1 MMDIDGF
8 VFDLDGTVYLGE
20 EAIPGAVELIAELR
34 KRKKR
39 ILFVTNK
46 PLQPREKYA
55 EKLTCLG
62 IPTLPE
68 DILTATV
75 ALGSY
80 LLQHS
85 PDLRLYAIGEDSL
98 RDEFTSMG
106 LHVLGEFQD
115 QDAKQVIDPEGVQA
129 VVVAFDRNLDYRK
142 LNTAYQALLNGAL
155 FLATNADKACP
166 MPGGAIPDAGA
177 TIAALE
183 FISGRKVDF
192 VAGKPS
198 SWMVEL
204 ALARLG
210 LPVERCLLVGDRLE
224 TDIRM
229 GQKAGMQTALVLSG
243 VAKKEEVQNFD
254 EPPTFVLDSLSDLLQ
269 WVDR

>member
-1 MMDIDGF
+1 MDIDGF

-20 EAIPGAVELIAELR
+20 KAIPGVVEVIAELR
-34 KRKKR
+34 KQNKR

-46 PLQPREKYA
+46 PIQPRERYA
-55 EKLTCLG
+55 EKLTRLG

-80 LLQHS
+80 LLQYS
-85 PDLRLYAIGEDSL
+85 PDLRLYVIGEDSL

-106 LHVLGEFQD
+106 LHVLKEFRE
-115 QDAKQVIDPEGVQA
+115 QDARQVIDPEGVQA
-129 VVVAFDRNLDYRK
+129 VVVAFDRSLDYRK

-155 FLATNADKACP
+155 FYATNPDRACP
-166 MPGGAIPDAGA
+166 MPGGSIPDAGA

-183 FISGRKVDF
+183 FITGRNVDF

-198 SWMVEL
+198 SWMLEL
-204 ALARLG
+204 AVARLG
-210 LPVERCLLVGDRLE
+210 LPVERCLLVGDRIE

-243 VAKKEEVQNFD
+243 AAKKEEAQKLD
-254 EPPTFVLDSLSDLLQ
+254 EPPTYILESLADLLQ
-269 WVDR
+269 WIER